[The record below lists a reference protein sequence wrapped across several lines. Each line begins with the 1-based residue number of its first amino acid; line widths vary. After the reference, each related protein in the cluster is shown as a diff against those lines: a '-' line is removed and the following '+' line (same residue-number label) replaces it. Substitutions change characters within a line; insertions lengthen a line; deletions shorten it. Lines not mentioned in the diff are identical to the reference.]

1 MRIMPIG
8 SARVCHL
15 GVTALTLAIACTG
28 CTPSPFTLVPVSGVV
43 SLDGQPL
50 AGGIVNF
57 QPIVLGSEANA
68 GPGSTARTGTDGRF
82 TLATIR
88 GKQGAVVGDH
98 IVKIYSF
105 NAETA
110 TRSETGTTLERERVP
125 SRYNY
130 TSDLTFNVPAAGTEQ
145 ADFRLTT
152 K

>member
-1 MRIMPIG
+1 MRTIPIG
-8 SARVCHL
+8 SPRVCHL
-15 GVTALTLAIACTG
+15 GVTALTLAVTCTAC
-28 CTPSPFTLVPVSGVV
+28 SPASYKLVPVSGVV

-57 QPIVLGSEANA
+57 QPMILGSGANA

-88 GKQGAVVGDH
+88 GAQGAVVGDH

-110 TRSETGTTLERERVP
+110 MRSATGDALERERVP

-145 ADFRLTT
+145 ADFQLMT